1 VTRALRPLAAGVA
14 ALAALALGAA
24 ACADA
29 DDPGRNAP
37 PGGAVAAPYPPRAAE
52 PARSPA
58 PGAPPAGRVVRVGGG
73 PEGVVVD
80 GRTGLAAVGL
90 RDPAALALVD
100 VRTGRV
106 RRRVALPAAPRHLQ
120 LAPPSTVLVPAE
132 DADVLVQV
140 RLPGGAARAV
150 EAGAHPHDAT
160 SLRGRVY
167 VADEFGST
175 VSVLRG
181 GRLERQVPVDVQPG
195 GVAAVGG
202 LVAAISVRAYTV
214 ELLDPR
220 TLRGLGSQSAGEG
233 PTHVVVDDDGRLY
246 IADTRGDALIVFA
259 TRPRLRWIARVPLPG
274 SPYGLASDA
283 PRGRVWVTLT
293 ARNELVEVATG
304 DRPRRVRALPTVR
317 QPNTVGVDPRTGRVV
332 VASRTD
338 GTLQL
343 VDP

>member
-1 VTRALRPLAAGVA
+1 VRPLLRPLGAGLA
-14 ALAALALGAA
+14 ALAALGLGAA
-24 ACADA
+24 ACGEDHE
-29 DDPGRNAP
+29 GRRAAP
-37 PGGAVAAPYPPRAAE
+37 GAVAAPYPPGAAE
-52 PARSPA
+52 PARA
-58 PGAPPAGRVVRVGGG
+58 PGPQRRPAGRVVPVGPG

-90 RDPAALALVD
+90 RDPDALALVD
-100 VRTGRV
+100 VRTGAV

-132 DADVLVQV
+132 DADALVEV
-140 RLPGGAARAV
+140 RLPGGQARTIRT
-150 EAGAHPHDAT
+150 GAHPHDAT
-160 SLRGRVY
+160 SLGDRVY

-175 VSVLRG
+175 LSVLRG

-195 GVAAVGG
+195 GIAAVGEQ
-202 LVAAISVRAYTV
+202 VAIVSVRAYTV
-214 ELLDPR
+214 ELVDPR

-233 PTHVVVDDDGRLY
+233 PTHLVVDGDGRLY
-246 IADTRGDALIVFA
+246 IADTRGDALVVFA

-274 SPYGLASDA
+274 SPYGLAAD
-283 PRGRVWVTLT
+283 PRRGRVWVTLT
-293 ARNELVEVATG
+293 ARNELVEVAAG

-317 QPNTVGVDPRTGRVV
+317 QPNTVAVDPRTGRVV